1 MNIRSSISKQS
12 VLDFEKQMTI
22 FREGQDKVEKHYMAA
37 AHHEEAAR
45 HHYEA
50 ARLQLAGFTD
60 LAFQNSL
67 AAEGHLFLAGEL
79 LQ

>member
-1 MNIRSSISKQS
+1 MTIRSLVSKQS

-22 FREGQDKVEKHYMAA
+22 FPGGQDKVEKHYMAA
-37 AHHEEAAR
+37 GHHEAAAR

-50 ARLQLAGFTD
+50 ARLQLAGFPE

-67 AAEGHLFLAGEL
+67 AAEGHLFLAGEFL
-79 LQ
+79 